1 LVLESKFHYLLDLL
15 KNLPEAPCTIL
26 YSKNP
31 PFCGSK
37 GWHRACKFNG
47 QRKNILIELME
58 SAHFERRKSMNAMA
72 RQSISLVRKE
82 VLLDKIS
89 PESEQAPAVRMQ
101 KELLEEALRLKASDI
116 HVEPFEKTVQI
127 RFRVDG
133 RLRKGPIFP
142 RSALESLASR
152 YKISCNL
159 DISEKRVPQDGS
171 FRILHQGKAIDLRV
185 SFIPTIWGEKLVVR
199 LLDAHQAFLG
209 LEQLGLPAPQL
220 ELLSTMIERP
230 QGLILVVGPTG
241 SGKTTTL
248 YSILQTIH
256 REGIN
261 IITVEDPIE
270 YSLEGV
276 NQIQVNEKVGL
287 TFANTLRSILRQDPD
302 VILVG
307 EIRDEE
313 TAQMALRAAFTG
325 HLVISTLHTNDAV
338 STLTRL
344 NNLGL
349 EPYVLSSCLLGI
361 LSQRLI
367 RRNCSHC
374 VKPDQPDPKMLE
386 RYHLRV
392 PLDNFFSQGKGCPAC
407 RGEGYIGR
415 EGVYEFLPVTPALK
429 EAILRKAPETEMRIL
444 AIQEGMETLLGCG
457 LRKARAGRISLE
469 EMMRVIPYEAGARYC
484 PICFHPV
491 EHFFFCCPNCSRT
504 LIRKCL
510 DCGQRLQESWRT
522 CPYCGKAALNS

>member
-1 LVLESKFHYLLDLL
+1 MS
-15 KNLPEAPCTIL
+15 I
-26 YSKNP
+26 
-31 PFCGSK
+31 
-37 GWHRACKFNG
+37 
-47 QRKNILIELME
+47 
-58 SAHFERRKSMNAMA
+58 MA
-72 RQSISLVRKE
+72 RQHIGIVKKE
-82 VLLDKIS
+82 VLLDKVS
-89 PESEQAPAVRMQ
+89 TESELAPAVRMQ

-133 RLRKGPIFP
+133 FLRKGPVFP
-142 RSALESLASR
+142 RPVLESLVSR

-171 FRILHQGKAIDLRV
+171 FRVLVQGKAVDLRT
-185 SFIPTIWGEKLVVR
+185 SFIPTMWGEKLVVR
-199 LLDAHQAFLG
+199 LLDGQQTFLG
-209 LEQLGLPAPQL
+209 LEQLGLPPAQMEIL
-220 ELLSTMIERP
+220 TTMIERP

-248 YSILQTIH
+248 YSILQAIH

-276 NQIQVNEKVGL
+276 NQVQVYEKVGL

-313 TAQMALRAAFTG
+313 TAQIALRAAFTG
-325 HLVISTLHTNDAV
+325 HLVLSTLHTNDAV

-367 RRNCSHC
+367 RRNCSYC
-374 VKPDQPDPKMLE
+374 AKPYQPDPKMLE
-386 RYHLRV
+386 RYHLPIPRED
-392 PLDNFFSQGKGCPAC
+392 LFYQGQGCPDC
-407 RGEGYIGR
+407 RGEGYLGR
-415 EGVYEFLPVTPALK
+415 EGVFELLPVTPAFR
-429 EAILRKAPETEMRIL
+429 EAILRKAPETEMRHL
-444 AIQEGMETLLGCG
+444 
-457 LRKARAGRISLE
+457 
-469 EMMRVIPYEAGARYC
+469 
-484 PICFHPV
+484 
-491 EHFFFCCPNCSRT
+491 
-504 LIRKCL
+504 
-510 DCGQRLQESWRT
+510 
-522 CPYCGKAALNS
+522 